1 MFSLFVSHGSPMHAT
16 LDSRAARGWAALG
29 ARAMQAVGR
38 PKAVLVASSHWE
50 TELPMVST
58 AAQPETIHDFG
69 GFPEA
74 LYRIQYKA
82 PGAPEVAQRAVAL
95 LRQAGLPASANGC
108 RGLDHGAWVPL
119 RAMFAQADLPVAQIS
134 IQPAL
139 DATHHLRVGRALAPL
154 AADGVLVVGSGHMT
168 HNLGELMQL
177 LRRGQTQFGEETAAA
192 DYVEAF
198 RGWVDA
204 SLRQLPGSAP
214 ITTWAEQAPHALRA
228 HPTPEHF
235 LPLLVA
241 YSAAGE
247 APQVERIDLGVESQV
262 LAMDAYLFTSQAA
275 ARARTSET
283 SGSGARRSRLRQLV

>member
-1 MFSLFVSHGSPMHAT
+1 MALSAISASRFQEPETMFTVFVSHGSPMHAT

-29 ARAMQAVGR
+29 RRIGR
-38 PKAVLVASSHWE
+38 PKAVLVASAHWE

-58 AAQPETIHDFG
+58 ATQPETIHDFG
-69 GFPEA
+69 GFPAE

-82 PGAPEVAQRAVAL
+82 AGAPDFAQRAVAL
-95 LRQAGLPASANGC
+95 LKAAGLPATANGC

-119 RAMFAQADLPVAQIS
+119 RAMFPQADVPVAQVA

-139 DATHHLRVGRALAPL
+139 DAAHHLRMGRALAPL
-154 AADGVLVVGSGHMT
+154 AADGVLVLGSGHMT

-192 DYVEAF
+192 AYVDTF
-198 RGWVDA
+198 RQWVDA
-204 SLRQLPGSAP
+204 SLRRAPGSAP
-214 ITTWAEQAPHALRA
+214 ITAWLEQAPAALRA

-241 YSAAGE
+241 YGAAGA
-247 APQVERIDLGVESQV
+247 APQVERIDLGVESQL
-262 LAMDAYLFTSQAA
+262 LAMDAYVFTPQ
-275 ARARTSET
+275 
-283 SGSGARRSRLRQLV
+283 

>member
-29 ARAMQAVGR
+29 ARVMQAVGR
-38 PKAVLVASSHWE
+38 PKAVLVASAHWE
-50 TELPMVST
+50 TELPMIST

-119 RAMFAQADLPVAQIS
+119 RAMFAQADL
-134 IQPAL
+134 
-139 DATHHLRVGRALAPL
+139 
-154 AADGVLVVGSGHMT
+154 LVVGSGHMT

-177 LRRGQTQFGEETAAA
+177 LRRGQTQFGQEAAAA

-241 YSAAGE
+241 YGAAGE

-275 ARARTSET
+275 ARA
-283 SGSGARRSRLRQLV
+283 

>member
-1 MFSLFVSHGSPMHAT
+1 MTTLPTLFVSHGSPLHAT

-29 ARAMQAVGR
+29 QRVLRAGR
-38 PKAVLVASSHWE
+38 PRAVLVASAHWE

-58 AAQPETIHDFG
+58 ATQPETIHDFG
-69 GFPEA
+69 GFPAE

-82 PGAPEVAQRAVAL
+82 PGAPEIAQRAVAL
-95 LRQAGLPASANGC
+95 LKQAGLPASANGC

-119 RAMFAQADLPVAQIS
+119 RAMFAQADVPVAQIA

-139 DATHHLRVGRALAPL
+139 DAAHHLHVGRALAPL
-154 AADGVLVVGSGHMT
+154 AHEVVLVLGSGHMT

-192 DYVEAF
+192 PYVEQF
-198 RGWVDA
+198 RQWVDA
-204 SLRQLPGSAP
+204 SLRQAAGNAAVAAP
-214 ITTWAEQAPHALRA
+214 ITAWAEQAPEALRA

-241 YSAAGE
+241 YGAAGE
-247 APQVERIDLGVESQV
+247 APQVERIDLGVESQL
-262 LAMDAYLFTSQAA
+262 LAMDAYVFTPH
-275 ARARTSET
+275 
-283 SGSGARRSRLRQLV
+283 